1 MNVRSSSIMADI
13 LHYIS
18 DGKFHTLQ
26 EIADEVE
33 VSRITA
39 YRHIQ
44 SLSYRYNIESFHGGD
59 KRGGIRLIPD
69 KKVSIEKLT
78 SDDLQLII
86 SKLESLQ
93 DSNPRIKS
101 FINKLSTNLE
111 FKEIDLWEEKN

>member
-1 MNVRSSSIMADI
+1 MNVRSSSIIADI

-39 YRHIQ
+39 YRYIQ

-101 FINKLSTNLE
+101 FINKPSTNLE

>member
-1 MNVRSSSIMADI
+1 MNVRSSSIIADI
-13 LHYIS
+13 LHFIS

-59 KRGGIRLIPD
+59 LQEWKDGYLT
-69 KKVSIEKLT
+69 KKSVLK
-78 SDDLQLII
+78 
-86 SKLESLQ
+86 
-93 DSNPRIKS
+93 
-101 FINKLSTNLE
+101 NLHLM
-111 FKEIDLWEEKN
+111 ICNSS